1 MITLEIQP
9 LDGDR
14 FEVPLESD
22 SLVIGR
28 SAESD
33 VSISDRS
40 LSRRHA
46 RLYSEDGELY
56 VEDLDSRHGTNVNG
70 RRISEPT
77 QVRLGDSIG
86 LAGSLVTLRDPEAA
100 TAPPRAPDPIAQSIF
115 RSAETILGE
124 ARHLGADDAT
134 ADRAELQRWAER
146 LRIVNEVHEVLAQSA
161 GTDELLDLILDRVFL
176 HMRPQHGAIFLK
188 EGDDLVCAR
197 HRTRPGACEE
207 FPESRSLVSEVID
220 RGQAAVVT
228 DARTDVRFV
237 DAQSMHIAGMRTLVA
252 APLLT
257 PEGALGMIVLCSDS
271 LDHQFSETD
280 LDMLVPLASAAA
292 LRIRNVK
299 LAEEAAERRRYERE
313 VALARR
319 IQEALLPAE
328 MPSLPGY
335 RVYGANTPSLGVSG
349 DYFQVVGR
357 PQAEECVVLLADVS
371 GKGIAASLIT
381 AYLDALCCCILDSGL
396 SPGESFKDISRRL
409 HLRTPTDRF
418 ATSFLGFLD
427 LPTGGLRFASAGHD
441 PAILLR
447 KDGEVEWLERTGIPL
462 GLFPDMDYE
471 TSEVCLEPGDTLV
484 LYSDGLT
491 EAANPEEEEFGRER
505 LAEVC
510 RENRS
515 QPPETIAA
523 SIDAALEAFVE
534 GEPYLDDRTVVILS
548 RLEE

>member
-1 MITLEIQP
+1 
-9 LDGDR
+9 
-14 FEVPLESD
+14 
-22 SLVIGR
+22 
-28 SAESD
+28 
-33 VSISDRS
+33 
-40 LSRRHA
+40 
-46 RLYSEDGELY
+46 
-56 VEDLDSRHGTNVNG
+56 
-70 RRISEPT
+70 
-77 QVRLGDSIG
+77 
-86 LAGSLVTLRDPEAA
+86 TLRDPEAA

>member
-9 LDGDR
+9 LDGER

>member
-9 LDGDR
+9 LDGER

-46 RLYSEDGELY
+46 RLYSEDGNLF

-70 RRISEPT
+70 HRISEPT
-77 QVRLGDSIG
+77 RVRLGDIIG

-100 TAPPRAPDPIAQSIF
+100 TAPPRAPDPNAQSIF

-124 ARHLGADDAT
+124 ARHLGLEDAT
-134 ADRAELQRWAER
+134 ADRAELRRWAER

-237 DAQSMHIAGMRTLVA
+237 DAQSMHMAGMRTLVA

-335 RVYGANTPSLGVSG
+335 GVYGANTPSLGVSG

-357 PQAEECVVLLADVS
+357 PQAEECIVLLADVS

-447 KDGEVEWLERTGIPL
+447 KDGDVEWLERTGIPL
-462 GLFPDMDYE
+462 GLFPDMEYE
-471 TSEVCLEPGDTLV
+471 TSEVRLEPGDTLV

-534 GEPYLDDRTVVILS
+534 GEPYGDDRTVVILS
-548 RLEE
+548 RLED

>member
-523 SIDAALEAFVE
+523 SIDAALETFVE